1 MKITSSILLFILFAV
16 VIAAPPAIL
25 QYTGNTALI
34 TDGFWTVYFFMSGI
48 TFLILVVMLVAG
60 SKDQQYLTAAF
71 LGGTTLKL
79 LACLIFIFVFLHK
92 TPSNKAVF
100 LGDFLYVYLLNTVF
114 EVYILLR
121 NLRHENLR

>member
-1 MKITSSILLFILFAV
+1 MKVTFSILFFIVFV
-16 VIAAPPAIL
+16 VIIAVPPVIL
-25 QYTGNTALI
+25 QYTGNTGLI
-34 TDGFWTVYFFMSGI
+34 TAQFWTVFFFMAGI
-48 TFLILVVMLVAG
+48 TFLILLIMLIAG
-60 SKDQQYLTAAF
+60 SKNQEYLTPAF

-92 TPSNKAVF
+92 NPSHKVVF
-100 LGDFLYVYLLNTVF
+100 LGDFLYAYLLNTVF